1 MTDLERDIDRCLET
15 VEVLKATL
23 PGFEVALGFLELTLE
38 ECKAIENVPTL
49 ENVVPMR
56 RSREG

>member
-23 PGFEVALGFLELTLE
+23 PGFELSLLFLEMTLE
-38 ECKAIENVPTL
+38 ECKEIAAVPTL
-49 ENVVPMR
+49 TDEVVVMR
-56 RSREG
+56 RKR